1 MLFFNIMEQPKR
13 KKILIPILNRAH
25 YGRLRSV
32 LKAVND
38 HPKLELMI
46 LVASPLAY
54 SSFFLNLKHSRPALK
69 GQALRWYL
77 KARFLSWAGKLNPRF
92 LINKDFLIKSIL
104 DDGFPIYS
112 RVPFFIDGGS
122 SVSMAKS
129 VGFGLIK
136 LADEFNRLKPDAVFV
151 NADRFE
157 MMAVALAAAYLNIPI
172 AHNEAGDV
180 SGTIDESVR
189 HAITKLAQIHFTST
203 QASRDRVIQM
213 GENPQTVFAVG
224 SPAIDVVKNLDLD
237 ALPKILPP
245 GFQIKDPYLLVV
257 FHPVATES
265 SQKNIAL
272 TENILKAVENMAMP
286 AIFLGSNIDGGSKEV
301 GLMVKKFLSKNLP
314 FVHFYKTLPPDDFY
328 RFLAGASCALGN
340 SSSFIREGAF
350 FGAPAVIVGS
360 RQQKRERGENI
371 KEAGCKAQEIE
382 RAVKDQIAHG
392 RFASSLIFGSG
403 KAGEQIAQILA
414 ETNPPIQKTFFDR
427 S

>member
-1 MLFFNIMEQPKR
+1 MEQPKR
-13 KKILIPILNRAH
+13 KKILVPILNRAH

-32 LKAVND
+32 LRAINN

-54 SSFFLNLKHSRPALK
+54 DSFFLNLKHSRPALK
-69 GQALRWYL
+69 GQAMRWYL

-104 DDGFPIYS
+104 NDGFPIYS

-129 VGFGLIK
+129 AGFGLIK
-136 LADEFNRLKPDAVFV
+136 LADEFSRLKPDMVFV

-157 MMAVALAAAYLNIPI
+157 MMALALAAAYLNIPI

-180 SGTIDESVR
+180 SGTIDESIR

-203 QASRDRVIQM
+203 EVSRKRVIQM
-213 GENPQTVFAVG
+213 GENPRTVFTVG
-224 SPAIDVVKNLDLD
+224 SPAIDVVKNLDLG
-237 ALPKILPP
+237 ANPGILPRD
-245 GFQIKDPYLLVV
+245 FQIKEPYLLVV
-257 FHPVATES
+257 LHPVATES
-265 SQKNIAL
+265 SRDNINL
-272 TENILKAVENMAMP
+272 TRNVLKVIEEMAMP
-286 AIFLGSNIDGGSKEV
+286 TIFLGSNVDGGSKEV
-301 GLMVKKFLSKNLP
+301 GLLIKDFISKNLS

-350 FGAPAVIVGS
+350 FGTPAVIVGS

-371 KEAGCKAQEIE
+371 REVGCEAEKIKEAVNG
-382 RAVKDQIAHG
+382 QIAHG
-392 RFASSLIFGSG
+392 SFASSLMFGSG
-403 KAGEQIAQILA
+403 DAGKQIAQILA
-414 ETNPPIQKTFFDR
+414 QTDPPIQKTFFDR
-427 S
+427 I